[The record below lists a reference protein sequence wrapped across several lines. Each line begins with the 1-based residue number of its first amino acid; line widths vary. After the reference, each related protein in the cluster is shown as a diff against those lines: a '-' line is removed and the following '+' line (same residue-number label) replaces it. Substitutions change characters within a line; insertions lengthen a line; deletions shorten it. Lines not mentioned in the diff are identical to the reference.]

1 MNKKLIFK
9 FDKEFIVFITVVYY
23 TSKLLWDNMIPYMF
37 TLGYIAL
44 SGFFFMKYIQK
55 LNKKKL
61 LLCIYFVIFA
71 TYIIMNAYFKDNLSQ
86 LYRAVYEYIIY
97 ALPFFL
103 LIYCMPYVN
112 VERLSEKI
120 VKWGL
125 VLGILSWY
133 EYFTKSYILNIHSD
147 NTGILYGGS
156 YAFRAAVF
164 ARSELAQGVILGF
177 FTVIA
182 FSLYMRMRKKK
193 YLFYMFFLFASILT
207 TSSRGPLVATLA
219 AILTIYMLNIILVE
233 HSSSK
238 KIISTFGITLGCI
251 AIMFVLLSDFQTNNE
266 AVNYFLLRIRNIL
279 NWDSDA
285 GNVGRISRWK
295 WALMLYK
302 SNPFWGIG
310 PSKTGSWGIGSLGV
324 TESGVLKRLCELGI
338 FGFCMHYF
346 FVSIILI
353 KSVGAIAKMNR
364 INKISVI
371 MFIGILTIIIVNDFI
386 LQSTEEPS
394 VCFIMW
400 FSIAGLI
407 SYVFARREWIGE

>member
-1 MNKKLIFK
+1 
-9 FDKEFIVFITVVYY
+9 
-23 TSKLLWDNMIPYMF
+23 
-37 TLGYIAL
+37 
-44 SGFFFMKYIQK
+44 
-55 LNKKKL
+55 
-61 LLCIYFVIFA
+61 
-71 TYIIMNAYFKDNLSQ
+71 
-86 LYRAVYEYIIY
+86 
-97 ALPFFL
+97 
-103 LIYCMPYVN
+103 
-112 VERLSEKI
+112 
-120 VKWGL
+120 
-125 VLGILSWY
+125 
-133 EYFTKSYILNIHSD
+133 
-147 NTGILYGGS
+147 
-156 YAFRAAVF
+156 
-164 ARSELAQGVILGF
+164 
-177 FTVIA
+177 
-182 FSLYMRMRKKK
+182 
-193 YLFYMFFLFASILT
+193 
-207 TSSRGPLVATLA
+207 
-219 AILTIYMLNIILVE
+219 
-233 HSSSK
+233 
-238 KIISTFGITLGCI
+238 
-251 AIMFVLLSDFQTNNE
+251 MFVLLSDFQTNNE

-310 PSKTGSWGIGSLGV
+310 PSKTGSWGVASLGV

-353 KSVGAIAKMNR
+353 KSIRAIAKMNR